1 MTDDELRDHF
11 SRIDQRFDQID
22 HRFDGM
28 QAQIDERFDGV
39 YEVLKAQGNAIARLD
54 ARVPGGPSRRHVPR
68 KVASDE
74 EATRLR
80 RRASYAGP
88 EEIECRRRTP
98 LTTDPL
104 SA

>member
-54 ARVPGGPSRRHVPR
+54 ARVTGLEE
-68 KVASDE
+68 KVDAKLDSIIG
-74 EATRLR
+74 L
-80 RRASYAGP
+80 
-88 EEIECRRRTP
+88 
-98 LTTDPL
+98 LTTPTPRRVETGRPYPQ
-104 SA
+104 ARTAKGGQ